1 MFIAIIAI
9 LPYLLL
15 WAADVNTFRFAG
27 TSILIAVGV
36 ALELMRQID
45 SQLTLRN
52 YEGFLK

>member
-1 MFIAIIAI
+1 
-9 LPYLLL
+9 
-15 WAADVNTFRFAG
+15 V
-27 TSILIAVGV
+27 LISVGV

>member
-9 LPYLLL
+9 IPYLIL
-15 WAADVNTFRFAG
+15 WAADVNTFAFAG
-27 TSILIAVGV
+27 TSVLISVGV

-45 SQLTLRN
+45 SQLMLRN